1 MKNIIKILGV
11 LMLACLLWQCKS
23 KETISINPEYNYLP
37 VKINGTWGFINS
49 EGNYLI
55 YPKFSDVMPFSD
67 GMAAVCEGEQWG
79 FIDTLGRQ
87 LIEPQYREVTI
98 FSEGKAF
105 ALNSQGKIVCIDH
118 NNQILFTL
126 HNADGCSVFRHG
138 AAQVLSNGEVR
149 YVNEVGETCPAPAEY
164 DMPVFDPQV
173 GNGPTPT
180 ADKDGRYGYADSTG
194 RFVIAPAYDAAAG
207 FRNHIAAV
215 AQNGRVGFVN
225 RKGEWVIEPRYEASY
240 PQCQAVTSIG
250 KDTLDLHGFAVRFL
264 QGTNGNHFKGYSA
277 AMTLQKLL
285 DKGNYKVEAQA
296 LIRPSKTRLAPFVTL
311 IETAYGFDE
320 PIMTINKNLTFNYQD
335 GFNHTNDS
343 LQIEYTED
351 ELRLRNMTFSFE
363 LADDY
368 LSVAPRLLKELRD
381 QLCVLMG
388 TTYSRS
394 NSDYTIANNQMKVE
408 LEAPVSQSDNRF
420 TIQVSFLKRR
430 R

>member
-1 MKNIIKILGV
+1 
-11 LMLACLLWQCKS
+11 MLSCLLWQCGS
-23 KETISINPEYNYLP
+23 KETIPINPEYNYLP
-37 VKINGTWGFINS
+37 VKINGAWGFINS

-55 YPKFSDVMPFSD
+55 YPRFSDVMPFTD

-105 ALNSQGKIVCIDH
+105 AINGQGQFVCIDH

-126 HNADGCSVFRHG
+126 HNANGCSVFSHG
-138 AAQVLSNGEVR
+138 AAQVLLNGEVH
-149 YVNEVGETCPAPAEY
+149 YVNGVGENCPAPAEY
-164 DMPVFDPQV
+164 AMPIFDSQA
-173 GNGPTPT
+173 GNGPVPK
-180 ADKDGRYGYADSTG
+180 ADENGRYGYVDSTG
-194 RFVIAPAYDAAAG
+194 QFVIAPAYEAAAG

-215 AQNGRVGFVN
+215 TQNGQIGFVN
-225 RKGEWVIEPRYEASY
+225 RKGGWVIEPRYEASY

-264 QGTNGNHFKGYSA
+264 QGTNANHFKGYSV

-343 LQIEYTED
+343 LQIEYTEE
-351 ELRLRNMTFSFE
+351 ELRLRNMTYSFE
-363 LADDY
+363 LADGY
-368 LSVAPRLLKELRD
+368 LMVAPRLLKELRD
-381 QLCVLMG
+381 QLCVLMQ

-394 NSDYTIANNQMKVE
+394 NNDYTIANNQMKVE

-420 TIQVSFLKRR
+420 TLQVSFLKRR

>member
-1 MKNIIKILGV
+1 
-11 LMLACLLWQCKS
+11 MLACLLGQCGT
-23 KETISINPEYNYLP
+23 KETIPINPEYNYLP
-37 VKINGTWGFINS
+37 VKINGSWGFINS

-55 YPKFSDVMPFSD
+55 YPRFSEVMPFSD

-87 LIEPQYREVTI
+87 LINPQYREVTI

-126 HNADGCSVFRHG
+126 HNADGCSIFRNG
-138 AAQVLSNGEVR
+138 AAQVVSQGAVR
-149 YVNEVGETCPAPAEY
+149 YVNEAGENCAAPAVY
-164 DMPVFDPQV
+164 DMPTFDPQV
-173 GNGPTPT
+173 GNGPVPT

-194 RFVIAPAYDAAAG
+194 RFVIAPAYEAAAG

-215 AQNGRVGFVN
+215 TQNGLIGFVN
-225 RKGEWVIEPRYEASY
+225 RKGEFVIEPRYEASY
-240 PQCQAVTSIG
+240 PQCQAVTSLG

-264 QGTNGNHFKGYSA
+264 QGTNANHFKGYSA

-285 DKGNYKVEAQA
+285 DKGDYKVEAQA
-296 LIRPSKTRLAPFVTL
+296 LIRPSRTRLAPFVIL
-311 IETAYGFDE
+311 LETAYGFDE

-343 LQIEYTED
+343 LEIEYTEED
-351 ELRLRNMTFSFE
+351 LRLRNMTYSFE
-363 LADDY
+363 LADGY

-381 QLCVLMG
+381 QLCAVMG

-394 NSDYTIANNQMKVE
+394 NNDYIVKSDQMKVE
-408 LEAPVSQSDNRF
+408 LVAPVSYSDNRF
-420 TIQVSFLKRR
+420 SIEVTFLKRR